1 MTSAEEYLSK
11 ANDEY
16 KKGEEYKELANKHFN
31 NYAELIAIY
40 RIESVNRV
48 LDFISMATDREGN
61 LMFFDTA
68 TYNRSKGKEF
78 DGFRVNINDLVK

>member
-1 MTSAEEYLSK
+1 MT
-11 ANDEY
+11 DET
-16 KKGEEYKELANKHFN
+16 KQEIQIVFDLLKGSLTRNG
-31 NYAELIAIY
+31 
-40 RIESVNRV
+40 V
-48 LDFISMATDREGN
+48 SMATDREGN

>member
-1 MTSAEEYLSK
+1 MTDDTKQEIQIVFDLL
-11 ANDEY
+11 
-16 KKGEEYKELANKHFN
+16 KGSLTRNG
-31 NYAELIAIY
+31 
-40 RIESVNRV
+40 V
-48 LDFISMATDREGN
+48 SMATDREGN

>member
-1 MTSAEEYLSK
+1 MKKYGEI
-11 ANDEY
+11 NDERRNKAGNTDFTWPTQRQSY
-16 KKGEEYKELANKHFN
+16 KKWCKYG
-31 NYAELIAIY
+31 
-40 RIESVNRV
+40 NRQ
-48 LDFISMATDREGN
+48 RGN